1 MTSWEPVWKSQTE
14 QHGVLHRLGKKLA
27 ARGDLQRLVI
37 DTLKK
42 RFPISEET
50 RILEVGCG
58 SGPVAGVLL
67 DTSPHVYGVD
77 IAPSAV
83 ALTRQSGVLASVAD
97 SRELPFKKDVFNLV
111 YSTGMVDLFRDVEAA
126 LILKEMSRVTSSG
139 GRMVVI
145 TAWSGCRLHE
155 TIKNYL
161 IKKERWR
168 YGSKRTFSTL
178 EGLVPDDVLL
188 IDERSIGA
196 LFQFRFVSYLFEG
209 SSFLRRIYHFC
220 YLLISIVFRFLN
232 NFPGALLVSVLEK
245 K

>member
-1 MTSWEPVWKSQTE
+1 MTCWEAVWKNQKQ

-37 DTLKK
+37 DTLKR
-42 RFPISEET
+42 RFPISEDT
-50 RILEVGCG
+50 GILEVGCG
-58 SGPVAGVLL
+58 SGPVAGMLL
-67 DTSPHVYGVD
+67 ETTSHVYGVD

-83 ALTRQSGVLASVAD
+83 ALTLRSGVLASVAD
-97 SRELPFKKDVFNLV
+97 SRKLPFTNGSFDLV
-111 YSTGMVDLFRDVEAA
+111 YSTGMVDLFSDDEAA
-126 LILKEMSRVTSSG
+126 LILREMSRVTSSG
-139 GRMVVI
+139 GRIVVI

-155 TIKNYL
+155 SIKNYL
-161 IKKERWR
+161 IQKERWR

-178 EGLVPDDVLL
+178 EGLIPGDVLL

-209 SSFLRRIYHFC
+209 SSILRRIYHLC